1 MLPPAPVEAA
11 SGLVTSAESKV
22 VERLERPS
30 IELLDALWPF
40 AASDLTPELR
50 TTGQLAARYLCATAP
65 RSAQPGTRFVVGAQL
80 VRQALAQDL
89 WIALRPFDIPEGGRA
104 LAIDAHVSGSTT
116 LLSHASYPLRL
127 LPEEDS
133 DPARFEFEAAALGQA
148 RITLRAFA
156 LPSDYLGQITLSIDI
171 EDRLGAGE
179 QTVKSAPIDAS
190 SLSDRTALLEI
201 NPDAEQRRLT
211 FTLRG
216 PAAMG
221 QDTTATLTLAQPL
234 SDVARGLQH
243 KLDTIAKGTPLSPM
257 AIGKLLAGTGADL
270 WKRMVPSTIRSVLL
284 DNLDA
289 IDTLMIVGADDPIP
303 WELLFPSNRIG
314 FLSDRLLVT
323 RWQFGGTRQLRIGAG
338 SPRYV
343 LPETKRAPPAAL
355 AEIDLVEA
363 LVGKGR
369 RISALDDLLGE
380 LDLARFGLLHF
391 AAHNIVD
398 RGMPATT
405 WVKLDQ
411 PFQQAMLGANYDGHF
426 QGTAPLVFMNAC
438 NSSATELMWVGA
450 TGWPGRFLSAGA
462 GAFVGSM
469 WQVRDGGAKDFAAR
483 FYGGLAKGQSLGQA
497 FSRARQGATAQ
508 GDPTRLG
515 YTMFGHPAATMTL
528 TREEVQ

>member
-1 MLPPAPVEAA
+1 
-11 SGLVTSAESKV
+11 
-22 VERLERPS
+22 
-30 IELLDALWPF
+30 
-40 AASDLTPELR
+40 
-50 TTGQLAARYLCATAP
+50 
-65 RSAQPGTRFVVGAQL
+65 
-80 VRQALAQDL
+80 
-89 WIALRPFDIPEGGRA
+89 
-104 LAIDAHVSGSTT
+104 
-116 LLSHASYPLRL
+116 L
-127 LPEEDS
+127 LPGEDP
-133 DPARFEFEAAALGQA
+133 DPARFEFEAVARGQA
-148 RITLRAFA
+148 RVTLRAFA

-179 QTVKSAPIDAS
+179 QAVSSAPIDAS

-201 NPDAEQRRLT
+201 NTDAEQRRLT

-221 QDTTATLTLAQPL
+221 PETVATLTLAQPL
-234 SDVARGLQH
+234 NEMALGLRR
-243 KLDTIAKGTPLSPM
+243 KLDTIARGTPLSPM
-257 AIGKLLAGTGADL
+257 AIGKILAGTGADL
-270 WKRMVPSTIRSVLL
+270 WKRMVPSTIRSALL
-284 DNLDA
+284 ENLDA
-289 IDTLMIVGADDPIP
+289 IDTLMFVGADDPIP
-303 WELLFPSNRIG
+303 WELLFPTNKIG

-343 LPETKRAPPAAL
+343 LPEPRNAPPAAL
-355 AEIDLVEA
+355 EEIDLVEA
-363 LVGKGR
+363 LVGQGR

-380 LDLARFGLLHF
+380 LDLAKFGLLHF
-391 AAHNIVD
+391 AAHNIID

-469 WQVRDGGAKDFAAR
+469 WQVRDGGAKEFAAC
-483 FYGGLAKGQSLGQA
+483 FYGCLAKGQSLGEA
-497 FSRARQGATAQ
+497 FSQARQVVATK

-528 TREEVQ
+528 SRERGQ